1 MSKQLMT
8 KKAVLVFSL
17 MVCFTL
23 ATIAAFGV
31 NPIHATAVA
40 DCDNVAVVKSIYKQI
55 KVKYDGQ
62 KSHINVRIKDN
73 ILTLEGWVTTKAVKK
88 EIEKYAKKTKCV
100 KMVENKLGVGAGAGC
115 GPGQIKCG
123 DICISSQS
131 ECNIGMP
138 EN

>member
-1 MSKQLMT
+1 MGCLMLAAIFAFNVDST
-8 KKAVLVFSL
+8 HAVV
-17 MVCFTL
+17 M
-23 ATIAAFGV
+23 ATV
-31 NPIHATAVA
+31 ENKCATVTSV
-40 DCDNVAVVKSIYKQI
+40 DIVKSIYAQMKI
-55 KVKYDGQ
+55 KYDGQ
-62 KSHINVRIKDN
+62 KSHINVRVKDN
-73 ILTLEGWVTTKAVKK
+73 IVTLEGWATTKEVKK

-100 KMVENKLGVGAGAGC
+100 KKVVNTLAVGVTGGC